1 MKKIIG
7 FVLLLVFFSYYG
19 FSLSIDLKT
28 KFAEKSEITA
38 IKVGATYFLEQ
49 KGIEVVN
56 IGEDFAVWLKNLE
69 RSFISE
75 NRYVYKITVKLSYPT
90 SLVEKRTIMEE
101 TLKFEIV
108 LNTPLKDT
116 SEILDNRLRR
126 HFLKIKERLIHEA
139 YIGGLAVATCIEELL
154 IAKGVL
160 RKN

>member
-1 MKKIIG
+1 MKKFTIFLILIVFLSYSG
-7 FVLLLVFFSYYG
+7 FA
-19 FSLSIDLKT
+19 LSIDLKT
-28 KFAEKSEITA
+28 KFVEKSEITA

-75 NRYVYKITVKLSYPT
+75 NQYAYKITVKLSYPT

-108 LNTPLKDT
+108 LSTPIKHT
-116 SEILDNRLRR
+116 AEILDNRLRR
-126 HFLKIKERLIHEA
+126 HFLKIKERLTHEA

-160 RKN
+160 RGK